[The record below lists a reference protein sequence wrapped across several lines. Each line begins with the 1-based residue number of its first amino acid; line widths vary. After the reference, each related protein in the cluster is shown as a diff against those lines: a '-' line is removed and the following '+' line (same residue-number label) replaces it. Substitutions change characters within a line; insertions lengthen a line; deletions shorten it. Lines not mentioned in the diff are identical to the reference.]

1 MKMPEQPIPASAPAT
16 DAAAQPP
23 APVTVSFAD
32 QLSEFEQTHSHRSE
46 GDGKQ
51 LQGTV
56 VSMDAEFVYLDIGY
70 KTEGVLARELC
81 ANRSEDLRQG
91 STLAVSIT
99 GRNPEGYYELSLL
112 RVTQP
117 TDWTSLEQAFAQ
129 KTPVVGT
136 VTGVVKGGLT
146 VDLGVRAFLPAS
158 RSGTRDAGEMEQLV
172 GQQITCRIT
181 KLDSLEEDVVVDR
194 RSVMEEVALALQQ
207 SRVAALREGA
217 IVQGT
222 VRSFAPYGAFI
233 DLGGIDGLLHISDM
247 AWSRVSSAED
257 LLSLGQSIELK
268 VLSVDPQTRR
278 ISLGLKQLQP
288 EPWTSAAERYQAG
301 QRVTGTVTRLLDF
314 GAFVELE
321 PGIEGLV
328 HVSEMSWV
336 KKVRKPSD
344 LLKPGDNVEV
354 MILSVNSGEK
364 RISLGLKQALGDPW
378 NDVPQKFPVGAV
390 VQGQVT
396 RLMKFGAFVQLSEG
410 VEGLLHISEIS
421 AERRIHHPQD
431 VLRIGET
438 VKAEVTGLDVEKR
451 QIRLSIKQLA
461 PTGLSEYLQEHRP
474 GDLVSGRVVSVPS
487 AEHTAEAV
495 IVELGEGVRAPCL
508 LSRSPAPAADS
519 GSADADLSQLTSML
533 SARWKGSAALPAKIE
548 PLAPGQ
554 IRSFRILKLDIESQS
569 IEVQLD

>member
-519 GSADADLSQLTSML
+519 GSAGADLSQLTSML